1 MQPTRVLVPM
11 CHQSTLTL
19 RRKTRSCDI
28 ANQIK
33 SSPSP
38 LANGCARLLTDVTHV
53 QTVLSPGD
61 AKLFARAASG
71 SFPKRTEPGAG
82 REATGKRASLGFSLG
97 PRSLGPRS
105 LGLSPGPAASG
116 PSLLPCRS
124 RGPGWTALRS
134 RSSAPSAASAWPAAP
149 RPTCTVLGPRLVTGG
164 GWQGVRTMK
173 SCFCREALLTR
184 LKARTCTVS
193 SPSLRGD
200 RAGAREADGLTTCA
214 SATAEAR
221 HAAIRCPLAD
231 PPPAGR
237 DRRPLADWWHPRF
250 GRQAST
256 WGGGVHGLAALS
268 TAGASLGPHGRGVL
282 DPCLGV

>member
-1 MQPTRVLVPM
+1 MSHMFR
-11 CHQSTLTL
+11 QSFLLGT
-19 RRKTRSCDI
+19 
-28 ANQIK
+28 
-33 SSPSP
+33 PS
-38 LANGCARLLTDVTHV
+38 RLLE
-53 QTVLSPGD
+53 QLQEASQSGLSR
-61 AKLFARAASG
+61 ARGERRRGRGPASA
-71 SFPKRTEPGAG
+71 FPSAPAPW
-82 REATGKRASLGFSLG
+82 A
-97 PRSLGPRS
+97 PRS

-134 RSSAPSAASAWPAAP
+134 RSSAPSAASAWPAAA

-200 RAGAREADGLTTCA
+200 RAGAREADGLTACA
-214 SATAEAR
+214 SAMAEAR

-250 GRQAST
+250 GRQT